1 MAAFLPSKQAVRVQ
15 IPLFAPRRCGGIGRR
30 GGLKIPLQKCSTGST
45 PVTGTSSET
54 PLLAR
59 IHALR
64 RDFLA
69 GRGVS
74 SLPNVTRCAWLTFG
88 EDIVPCK
95 LDLSTMRTSNSVN
108 KACQRSEVRRI
119 FGQSGEGYLFAEF
132 VFRPVMGGR
141 NAETADKNVYR

>member
-1 MAAFLPSKQAVRVQ
+1 MLMAAFLPSKQAVRVQ

-54 PLLAR
+54 L
-59 IHALR
+59 
-64 RDFLA
+64 
-69 GRGVS
+69 
-74 SLPNVTRCAWLTFG
+74 RCAGLTFG
-88 EDIVPCK
+88 GDIVPCK
-95 LDLSTMRTSNSVN
+95 LDLSTMRISNSVN